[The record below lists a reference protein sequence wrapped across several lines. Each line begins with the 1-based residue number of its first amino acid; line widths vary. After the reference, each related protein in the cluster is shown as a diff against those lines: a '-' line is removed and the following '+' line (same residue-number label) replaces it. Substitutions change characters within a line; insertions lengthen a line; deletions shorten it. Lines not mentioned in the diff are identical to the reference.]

1 MEFTE
6 KKRSIFFGLPLC
18 FTNYR
23 ISEEQITIKSGL
35 FSTCEDDAYMYKVQD
50 IRLKRSFMERM
61 FGLGTLIC
69 FTSDTTNPELRLE
82 HIKNASEI
90 KEFILKASEDQ
101 RVRKRTLHT
110 MDIATADLSDVDDI

>member
-6 KKRSIFFGLPLC
+6 KKRSIFFGLPLY
-18 FTNYR
+18 FTNYK

-50 IRLKRSFMERM
+50 IRLKRSFMERI

-69 FTSDTTNPELRLE
+69 FTSDTTNSELRLE

-90 KEFILKASEDQ
+90 KEFIIKASEEQ
-101 RVRKRTLHT
+101 RIKKRTLHT
-110 MDIATADLSDVDDI
+110 MDIATVDLSDVDDI